1 MFNMFMMDYKLKS
14 FSFENILVW
23 QKSRVFAKEI
33 YQITSTFPK
42 EELFGISSQ
51 MRRCSISIPSNLA
64 EGSSRRTA
72 KDKARFTEIAFGSG
86 LELLN
91 QLIIALD
98 LNYIEETKYL
108 EIRVKLQEVTFLLNA
123 LQKAQLKQE

>member
-1 MFNMFMMDYKLKS
+1 MEYKLKTY
-14 FSFENILVW
+14 SFENLLVW
-23 QKSRVFAKEI
+23 QKSRVLAKEI
-33 YQITSTFPK
+33 YKLTATFPK
-42 EELFGISSQ
+42 EELFGITSQ
-51 MRRCSISIPSNLA
+51 MRRCSVSIPSNLA
-64 EGSSRRTA
+64 EGSSRRTN

-98 LNYIEETKYL
+98 LNYIEESKYL
-108 EIRVKLQEVTFLLNA
+108 EIRIKLQEVTFLLDA

>member
-1 MFNMFMMDYKLKS
+1 MEYKLKTY
-14 FSFENILVW
+14 SFENLLVW
-23 QKSRVFAKEI
+23 QKSRVLAKEI
-33 YQITSTFPK
+33 YKLTATFPK
-42 EELFGISSQ
+42 EELFGITSQ

-64 EGSSRRTA
+64 EGSSRRTN

-98 LNYIEETKYL
+98 LNYIEESKYF
-108 EIRVKLQEVTFLLNA
+108 EIRIKLQEVTFLLDA

>member
-1 MFNMFMMDYKLKS
+1 MMEYKLKTY
-14 FSFENILVW
+14 SFENLLVW
-23 QKSRVFAKEI
+23 QKSRVLAKEI
-33 YQITSTFPK
+33 YKLTSTFPK
-42 EELFGISSQ
+42 EELFGITSQ

-64 EGSSRRTA
+64 EGSSRRTK

-86 LELLN
+86 LEWLN

-98 LNYIEETKYL
+98 LNYIEESKYL
-108 EIRVKLQEVTFLLNA
+108 EIRIKLQEVTFLLDA

>member
-1 MFNMFMMDYKLKS
+1 MENNIKT
-14 FSFENILVW
+14 FSFEKLLVW
-23 QKSRVFAKEI
+23 QKSRILATEI
-33 YQITSTFPK
+33 YKITANFPK
-42 EELFGISSQ
+42 EELFGMTSQ

-64 EGSSRRTA
+64 EGSSRRTN

-98 LNYIEETKYL
+98 LNFISQDKYL
-108 EIRVKLQEVTFLLNA
+108 EIRIKIQEVTYLLDA
-123 LQKAQLKQE
+123 LQKAQLKQEG

>member
-1 MFNMFMMDYKLKS
+1 MMKYKLKTY
-14 FSFENILVW
+14 SFENLLVW
-23 QKSRVFAKEI
+23 QKSRVLAKEI
-33 YQITSTFPK
+33 YEITSTFPK
-42 EELFGISSQ
+42 EELFGMTSQ

-64 EGSSRRTA
+64 EGSSRRTN

-98 LNYIEETKYL
+98 LNYIEESKYL
-108 EIRVKLQEVTFLLNA
+108 EIRVKLQEVTFLLDA

>member
-1 MFNMFMMDYKLKS
+1 MMKYKLKTYS
-14 FSFENILVW
+14 LADILVW
-23 QKSRVFAKEI
+23 QKSRVLAKEI
-33 YQITSTFPK
+33 YEITSTFPK
-42 EELFGISSQ
+42 EELFGMTSQ

-64 EGSSRRTA
+64 EGSSRRTN

-98 LNYIEETKYL
+98 LNYIEESKYL
-108 EIRVKLQEVTFLLNA
+108 EIRIKLQEVTFLLDA

>member
-14 FSFENILVW
+14 FSFENLLVW
-23 QKSRVFAKEI
+23 QKSRVLAKEI

>member
-1 MFNMFMMDYKLKS
+1 MDYKMKI
-14 FSFENILVW
+14 FSFENLLVW
-23 QKSRVFAKEI
+23 QKSRILAKEI
-33 YQITSTFPK
+33 YMITSAFPK
-42 EELFGISSQ
+42 EELFGMTSQ

-64 EGSSRRTA
+64 EGSSRRTN

-98 LNYIEETKYL
+98 LNYITENQYL
-108 EIRVKLQEVTFLLNA
+108 EIKIKLQEVTFLLDA

>member
-1 MFNMFMMDYKLKS
+1 MENNIKT
-14 FSFENILVW
+14 FSFEKLLVW
-23 QKSRVFAKEI
+23 QKSRILATEI
-33 YQITSTFPK
+33 YKITANFPK
-42 EELFGISSQ
+42 EELFGMTSQ

-64 EGSSRRTA
+64 EGSSRRTN

-98 LNYIEETKYL
+98 LNFISHDTYL
-108 EIRVKLQEVTFLLNA
+108 EIRIKIQEVTYLLDA
-123 LQKAQLKQE
+123 LQKAQLKQEG

>member
-1 MFNMFMMDYKLKS
+1 MMEYKLKTY
-14 FSFENILVW
+14 SFENLLVW
-23 QKSRVFAKEI
+23 QKSRVLAKEI
-33 YQITSTFPK
+33 YKLTATFPK
-42 EELFGISSQ
+42 EELFGITSQ

-64 EGSSRRTA
+64 KGSSRRTN

-98 LNYIEETKYL
+98 LNYIEESKYL
-108 EIRVKLQEVTFLLNA
+108 EIRIKLQEVTFLLDA

>member
-23 QKSRVFAKEI
+23 QKSRVLAKEI

>member
-1 MFNMFMMDYKLKS
+1 MMEYKLKTY
-14 FSFENILVW
+14 SFENLLVW
-23 QKSRVFAKEI
+23 QKSRVLTKEI
-33 YQITSTFPK
+33 YEITSTFPK
-42 EELFGISSQ
+42 EELFGMTSQ

-64 EGSSRRTA
+64 EGSSRRTN

-98 LNYIEETKYL
+98 LNYIEESKYL
-108 EIRVKLQEVTFLLNA
+108 EIRMKLQEVTFLLDA